1 MDCKFTERSLSEYL
15 EGELTAQQALELE
28 GHLNAC
34 DSCRQLLNEYQRM
47 LSACRALPDYEARQE
62 LWARIRP
69 LIYQPARELVATP
82 ADTLRQIREPLVVL
96 IERLAFYRRVA
107 YASIA
112 VALLSF
118 SVWIGQFL
126 YQPGSGLELESEPA
140 ELAALEVR
148 KAEIHYAN
156 AIESLTQVLED
167 SKRHWSAD
175 VRAVVEQNLRTI
187 DASIADCRAAIR
199 SEPRNLEAQTYLLAA
214 YRKKFELIKSL
225 LDNPAIG
232 SVTS

>member
-15 EGELTAQQALELE
+15 EGELPAQQVLELE

-34 DSCRQLLNEYQRM
+34 DSCRQQLNECQRI

-62 LWARIRP
+62 LWARIKPRIHE
-69 LIYQPARELVATP
+69 LDKEAIALPAGSLRQLRDPLVALL
-82 ADTLRQIREPLVVL
+82 DRLV
-96 IERLAFYRRVA
+96 FYRRVA
-107 YASIA
+107 YASIG

-126 YQPGSGLELESEPA
+126 YQPGYGLELDSEPM

-148 KAEIHYAN
+148 KAEIHYKN

-167 SKRHWSAD
+167 SKGNWSAD

-187 DASIADCRAAIR
+187 DTSIADCRSAIR
-199 SEPRNLEAQTYLLAA
+199 KEPGNLEAQTYLLAA
-214 YRKKFELIKSL
+214 YRKKFELLKSL
-225 LDNPAIG
+225 LDNPAMG
-232 SVTS
+232 NVTG

>member
-1 MDCKFTERSLSEYL
+1 MDCKFTERNLSEYL
-15 EGELTAQQALELE
+15 EGELTAQQVLELE

-34 DSCRQLLNEYQRM
+34 EPCRRHLNKYQRL

-62 LWARIRP
+62 LWSRIKPRIHEPDKKTVALPIGLLGQAR
-69 LIYQPARELVATP
+69 
-82 ADTLRQIREPLVVL
+82 DPLVVL
-96 IERLAFYRRVA
+96 LERLVFYRRVA
-107 YASIA
+107 YASIG

-126 YQPGSGLELESEPA
+126 YQPGFGLESDSEPT

-148 KAEIHYAN
+148 KAEIHYKN
-156 AIESLTQVLED
+156 AIESLTQVLEA
-167 SKRHWSAD
+167 SKGQWSAD

-187 DASIADCRAAIR
+187 DISIADCRAAIR
-199 SEPRNLEAQTYLLAA
+199 KEPGNLEAQTYLLAA
-214 YRKKFELIKSL
+214 YRKKFELLKSL

-232 SVTS
+232 NMTG